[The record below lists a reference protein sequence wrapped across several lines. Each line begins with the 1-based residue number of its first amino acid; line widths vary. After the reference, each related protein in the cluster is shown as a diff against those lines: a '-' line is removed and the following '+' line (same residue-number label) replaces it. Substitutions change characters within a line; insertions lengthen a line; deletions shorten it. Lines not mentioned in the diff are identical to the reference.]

1 MIRLGLASDRSAR
14 HIEAMP
20 DHTRKKRP
28 RDANQ
33 LGKMIVD
40 ISVGDVEDRG
50 LTAEEQGKD
59 AAAVSLGR
67 RGGLK
72 GGKARA
78 RALTP
83 EQRAEIARVASSARW
98 KKK

>member
-1 MIRLGLASDRSAR
+1 MVDRT
-14 HIEAMP
+14 H
-20 DHTRKKRP
+20 KKRP
-28 RDANQ
+28 RDPNQ

-40 ISVGDVEDRG
+40 ISVGEIEDRG

-59 AAAVSLGR
+59 PAAVSLGR

-78 RALTP
+78 RSLSP
-83 EQRAEIARVASSARW
+83 KDRSDIARTAAAARW